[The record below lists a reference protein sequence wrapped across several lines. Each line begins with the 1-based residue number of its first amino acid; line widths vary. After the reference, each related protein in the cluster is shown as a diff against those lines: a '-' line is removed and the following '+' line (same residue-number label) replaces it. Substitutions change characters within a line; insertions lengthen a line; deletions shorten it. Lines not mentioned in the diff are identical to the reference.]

1 MPGAQIAP
9 AASHANESEHT
20 SVVTTVTPETPGIPY
35 TMVLTAYIALSPV
48 SRAFLPPSPARSS
61 PHELDA
67 SVGASGPHDFAVR
80 FMRRS
85 SKAPKRPPHPAL
97 NVYDDRETPLE
108 RRRDR
113 DSIVLL
119 LPRRQEQFRKI
130 GSWAHCRPLRSQGP
144 IRRGLASW
152 HGGRRL
158 FRQPAAVVLGPAFRR
173 DDERVGVPPHSSG
186 LKFQQ

>member
-152 HGGRRL
+152 HSGRRL
-158 FRQPAAVVLGPAFRR
+158 FRQPAAVVLGPCVSQGRR
-173 DDERVGVPPHSSG
+173 ESG
-186 LKFQQ
+186 CAPT

>member
-1 MPGAQIAP
+1 MPGAQCARSLACKI
-9 AASHANESEHT
+9 NEHT
-20 SVVTTVTPETPGIPY
+20 SVVTTVTPVSPGIPRA
-35 TMVLTAYIALSPV
+35 MVLTAYIALSPV

-130 GSWAHCRPLRSQGP
+130 GNRAHCRAPGTAATPRCLTKFGLRL
-144 IRRGLASW
+144 R
-152 HGGRRL
+152 
-158 FRQPAAVVLGPAFRR
+158 AA
-173 DDERVGVPPHSSG
+173 
-186 LKFQQ
+186 